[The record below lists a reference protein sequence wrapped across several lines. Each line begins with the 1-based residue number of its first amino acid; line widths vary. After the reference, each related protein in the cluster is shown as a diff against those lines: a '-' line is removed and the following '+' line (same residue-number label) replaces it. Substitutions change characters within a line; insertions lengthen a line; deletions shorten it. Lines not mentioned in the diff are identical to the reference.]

1 MTNPIYAEPSNPA
14 LPDSGLELTSDTPR
28 SS

>member
-14 LPDSGLELTSDTPR
+14 LPDSGFSRTSGTPR